1 MMTRQLRDKDPVDD
15 PAMETPDSVG
25 QSGDIQGLSP
35 NAEVAGES
43 VGELADSGQ
52 DYEAD
57 VVQGLED
64 AADHPE
70 KPVPTHE
77 KDPRPPGPD
86 RE

>member
-1 MMTRQLRDKDPVDD
+1 MTRQIRVKDPADD
-15 PAMETPDSVG
+15 LAIDGPDTAG
-25 QSGDIQGLSP
+25 QSGDIQGLSS
-35 NAEVAGES
+35 NAESAGES

-86 RE
+86 RD